1 MRAEFGLID
10 RDHDGRISREEFM
23 RVRQEGQHFQGGKIF
38 FGQRF
43 PFQIR

>member
-23 RVRQEGQHFQGGKIF
+23 RVRRGPAFPEGLKF
-38 FGQRF
+38 FGRRF